1 MKLELFEH
9 NQKAYEAAISMMAET
24 GKAAIIH
31 PTGTGKSL
39 IAFKLAMEHPQAN
52 VYWLA
57 PSSYI
62 YHTQL
67 ENLQKLMEPDSS
79 DKQIQSPDNIT
90 FISYSRLMHNEELI
104 EKIQPDYI
112 VLDEFHRC
120 GAAEWGKSVK
130 KLLDAHKTAKYWDCQ
145 PPTYVISTIREIW
158 QRKYSTAA

>member
-1 MKLELFEH
+1 
-9 NQKAYEAAISMMAET
+9 MMAET

-39 IAFKLAMEHPQAN
+39 IAFKLAMEHPQAS

-67 ENLQKLMEPDSS
+67 ENLQKLMKPDSS
-79 DKQIQSPDNIT
+79 DANKQATLPT
-90 FISYSRLMHNEELI
+90 ISHLSHSKPGHNEELI

-112 VLDEFHRC
+112 ILDEFHRC
-120 GAAEWGKSVK
+120 GAAEWGKSVR
-130 KLLDAHKTAKYWDCQ
+130 KLLDAHKTAKYWDRQ
-145 PPTYVISTIREIW
+145 PPTYAISTIERYGRGNIP
-158 QRKYSTAA
+158 TAA

>member
-67 ENLQKLMEPDSS
+67 ENLQKLMKPDSS

-104 EKIQPDYI
+104 EKYSRTTSYSMSFTD
-112 VLDEFHRC
+112 
-120 GAAEWGKSVK
+120 AARQNGERASKSCWMLIK
-130 KLLDAHKTAKYWDCQ
+130 Q
-145 PPTYVISTIREIW
+145 
-158 QRKYSTAA
+158 